1 MPSVHL
7 SARGVPDP
15 IRAGLDAL
23 HERLEVPD
31 GVPAD
36 VVAEALETIGAVHR
50 RAVGFDHIV
59 AQRLA

>member
-7 SARGVPDP
+7 SARGVPEP

-31 GVPAD
+31 GFS
-36 VVAEALETIGAVHR
+36 AEWAPRPR
-50 RAVGFDHIV
+50 RALNKV
-59 AQRLA
+59 